1 MDPKVFFSL
10 LLLIPFFYL
19 YFKRI
24 FSKNPPL
31 PPGPFAWPIV
41 GNFFQM
47 GRQLHSILADL
58 ARIHG
63 PLMSLRVGKQ
73 ITIIASSPDAAR
85 EVLKTHD
92 RDLSGRYIANA
103 VPLINPKINFAFGA
117 SPECN
122 DYWRGLRVICK
133 TDLFSAKVLE
143 SQNHIR
149 EKKVSELVGFLG
161 SKEGEVVNLG
171 ETVYVTFTNILSN
184 AIFSVDFF
192 DFVGKGIGKEL
203 RKLIVEIVELE
214 MIPDLSGF
222 YPILT
227 RLNFQ
232 GIQNKRDKIVKNFIT
247 IWDDIIKER
256 RKRESSILGQRDF
269 LDALIKEGFT
279 NDQISQLILVCSL
292 SLSQFSSL
300 YM

>member
-1 MDPKVFFSL
+1 
-10 LLLIPFFYL
+10 
-19 YFKRI
+19 
-24 FSKNPPL
+24 
-31 PPGPFAWPIV
+31 
-41 GNFFQM
+41 M
-47 GRQLHSILADL
+47 GRQLHYILANL

-63 PLMSLRVGKQ
+63 PLMSLRFGKQ

-149 EKKVSELVGFLG
+149 ETKVSELVGFLG

-203 RKLIVEIVELE
+203 RKLIVEIVELG
-214 MIPDLSGF
+214 MIPDLSDF
-222 YPILT
+222 YPILAG
-227 RLNFQ
+227 LDFQ
-232 GIQNKRDKIVKNFIT
+232 GIQKKRDKIVKKFIT

-256 RKRESSILGQRDF
+256 RKQENSILGQRDF

-292 SLSQFSSL
+292 SLSLSQLSSL